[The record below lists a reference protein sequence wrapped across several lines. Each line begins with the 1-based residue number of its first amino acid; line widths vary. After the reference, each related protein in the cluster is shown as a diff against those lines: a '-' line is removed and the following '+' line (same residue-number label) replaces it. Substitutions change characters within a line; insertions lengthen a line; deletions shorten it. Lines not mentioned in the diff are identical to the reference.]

1 MKPPITVLIPCKN
14 EVHHIAA
21 CIASAKPIADEI
33 LIADSGSTDGTLEL
47 VRSLG
52 DYRIIEREYV
62 HSADFKNWAIPQA
75 KNDWIL
81 VLDADERL
89 TPELREEILTLFAD
103 GSPPQD
109 GYRVRFAPYFLG
121 RPIRHCG
128 WNTTTSIRLFRRS
141 VGRYSTRRVHADVIV
156 ESGKVGM
163 LHHKIEHYT
172 CTSLERWMEKRNRY
186 TERGAEELFAAG
198 RKVSPL
204 ELFFRPC
211 FHFFKSYVLRA
222 GFLDGTAGLIVC
234 LDDAFSAFLKYAKL
248 WEKHET
254 IRRRQADAETN
265 HQAVRRPYFAARSE
279 AEKTSGR

>member
-1 MKPPITVLIPCKN
+1 MSSICCRVRRVRRERVPKSITGACRNYHPIPCSNRSPRCFAAGPFAPRECRQRIAHVGSLTTEREENAVMKPPITVLIPCKN

-198 RKVSPL
+198 RKVS
-204 ELFFRPC
+204 
-211 FHFFKSYVLRA
+211 
-222 GFLDGTAGLIVC
+222 
-234 LDDAFSAFLKYAKL
+234 
-248 WEKHET
+248 
-254 IRRRQADAETN
+254 
-265 HQAVRRPYFAARSE
+265 
-279 AEKTSGR
+279 